1 MPGRLIMDQ
10 HGVTASQDLKKDRNQ
25 AQEGHL
31 PQKRDFAQMQTPQAN
46 GSHAQNG
53 SLPNGLPVQAPP
65 ATNGQISNA
74 NTTASL
80 PAPPPLD
87 GSWRDEPVNKSL
99 GTLIDRLAQQCFGD
113 LNETLT
119 KMAETSTAGPGA
131 QPNGIVPHTT
141 DTNEASLSKKR
152 LLMDFA
158 SNQRDRF
165 IKTLVLS
172 DWARN
177 ADDMARLI
185 DIRLWAARQADA
197 QRFAINFF
205 YSTKQD
211 MRLAKMP
218 NPNIEA
224 ALEILST
231 GKTSNFPDLGYLPP
245 KRLSAKQ
252 LLKTLRGMNVTL
264 IERLNL
270 HEDLPP
276 HFNDFSVANGRATFR
291 VQDEFEVDVSVA
303 DEDPSTPF
311 YFIDIRFLFAPPP
324 SLSDDGL
331 RMRLEER
338 ANATLA
344 SSGLQGCYD
353 FLHRFVLA
361 HKVNVLRAQASK
373 LIRDKWFDCLQP
385 ELHRQV
391 FTLQYWKGQRASKS
405 WIELGISSGKQ
416 KGLNSRRPPI
426 PRNSFRWFRQGQEV
440 KDHHIHI
447 DWQNLSLESILASV
461 TAKHT
466 QWLLH
471 SIKERFEVLAGQNCQ
486 VDVQLNISN
495 TDPDDCHLALSLPG
509 LQKSV
514 VTRFEPITGRIS
526 VSPPN
531 RHAQHAENFINST
544 ANADAGRALA
554 EVLARSLQDRLAPM
568 ADAAGWTPV
577 EQNKIVVP
585 PAMRAT
591 LGADA
596 VRRSMY
602 KCSEGWGD
610 AWALYVHFGLEGEKW
625 FVVRIQESM
634 EQGRPVRFMSA
645 ARRLNLSSTLA
656 DLTQAS
662 LRHIQEVAEAEVSF
676 AVLIQELD
684 ESQLEYRIESTCSL
698 TERGADAGPGLA
710 IYFSMNTP
718 TKQSGPRASLLP
730 FKLASWI
737 RLTPS
742 TLTDMENGLAEVRH
756 EVRFTVDPS
765 KFQHLSQHLTNST
778 RKSDIAMN
786 DSGALGFRVSV
797 PFGKPYLA
805 VIQRRLVHCDR
816 LNHYLEVLKRFG
828 YRCTDVGLDIL
839 SFVYSDREDLGA
851 QITFSKDVAQS
862 AKLKLTPI
870 HSNPHQRI
878 RVVLENS
885 YHRAM
890 NRGLMQLAWD
900 LRVTLPLLRL
910 FDKLESADPAG
921 ESVSVYARDVHRYT
935 LAYKAPLPACSFAI
949 DVTKKPS
956 QVPGQTVVLFRC
968 KAEAALSDGAFSQA
982 LREFSKG
989 GGQDW
994 FGDHVGGF
1002 GSGVA
1007 GLEEAFT
1014 KLDQTIRKCEGAANF
1029 AAKKQDTP
1037 TENLKSKPAPAS
1049 TQSQQPTMQRTQSQ
1063 QRPAAQPRQHSRNSV
1078 KKEVIELD

>member
-1 MPGRLIMDQ
+1 MPGRLVMDQ
-10 HGVTASQDLKKDRNQ
+10 HGVTASQDLKKDRSQ
-25 AQEGHL
+25 AQEGQL
-31 PQKRDFAQMQTPQAN
+31 PQKRDFAQMQTSQAN

-53 SLPNGLPVQAPP
+53 TLPNGVPVQAPP

-74 NTTASL
+74 DTTASL
-80 PAPPPLD
+80 PTPPSLD

-99 GTLIDRLAQQCFGD
+99 GTLIERLAQQCFGD

-119 KMAETSTAGPGA
+119 KMAETSTSSGA
-131 QPNGIVPHTT
+131 QPNGILPHTT

-177 ADDMARLI
+177 AEDMARLI
-185 DIRLWAARQADA
+185 DIKLWAARQADA

-211 MRLAKMP
+211 MRFAKMP
-218 NPNIEA
+218 NPNIEG
-224 ALEILST
+224 ALELLST

-252 LLKTLRGMNVTL
+252 LLKTLKSMNVTL
-264 IERLNL
+264 SERLNL

-291 VQDEFEVDVSVA
+291 VSDEFEVDVSVA

-311 YFIDIRFLFAPPP
+311 YFIDIRFLFAPTP

-331 RMRLEER
+331 RMHLEER
-338 ANATLA
+338 ANAALA

-353 FLHRFVLA
+353 FLHRYVLA
-361 HKVNVLRAQASK
+361 HKVNALRAQASK
-373 LIRDKWFDCLQP
+373 LLRDKWFDCLQP
-385 ELHRQV
+385 EMHRQV
-391 FTLQYWKGQRASKS
+391 FTLQYWKGQRAPKS

-416 KGLNSRRPPI
+416 KGVNSRRPPT
-426 PRNSFRWFRQGQEV
+426 PRNSFRWFRQGHEV
-440 KDHHIHI
+440 KDHNIYI
-447 DWQNLSLESILASV
+447 DWQNLDLESILASV
-461 TAKHT
+461 TAKHS
-466 QWLLH
+466 QWLLR
-471 SIKERFEVLAGQNCQ
+471 SIKERFDILAGPNSK
-486 VDVQLNISN
+486 VDVQLKTSD
-495 TDPDDCHLALSLPG
+495 TDPDDCQLALSLAG
-509 LQKSV
+509 LQKTV
-514 VTRFEPITGRIS
+514 VTRFEPITGQIS

-531 RHAQHAENFINST
+531 KNAQQAEKFINGT

-554 EVLARSLQDRLAPM
+554 EVLARTVQDRLIAM
-568 ADAAGWTPV
+568 ADAAGWTSV
-577 EQNKIVVP
+577 DQTRIVVP
-585 PAMRAT
+585 PATKAM

-596 VRRSMY
+596 IRRSVY
-602 KCSEGWGD
+602 KCSQGWGD
-610 AWALYVHFGLEGEKW
+610 GWALYVHFGLEGEKW
-625 FVVRIQESM
+625 FVVRIQESI
-634 EQGRPVRFMSA
+634 EQGRPVRFMSM

-684 ESQLEYRIESTCSL
+684 DSQLAYRIESASSL
-698 TERGADAGPGLA
+698 TKRGADAEPGLA

-718 TKQSGPRASLLP
+718 TKQSGSKASLLP

-737 RLTPS
+737 RLIPS
-742 TLTDMENGLAEVRH
+742 TLIDVEDGLAEVRH

-765 KFQHLSQHLTNST
+765 KYQQLSEHLTNST

-786 DSGALGFRVSV
+786 DSGELGLKVSV
-797 PFGKPYLA
+797 PFGKPYFA
-805 VIQRRLVHCDR
+805 TIRQRLIRCDR
-816 LNHYLEVLKRFG
+816 LNYYLEILKRFG

-839 SFVYSDREDLGA
+839 SFIYSDALDLAA
-851 QITFSKDVAQS
+851 QITFTKDAAQS

-870 HSNPHQRI
+870 NNNPHQRI
-878 RVVLENS
+878 RVALEKS
-885 YHRAM
+885 YNKAK
-890 NRGLMQLAWD
+890 NQGITQLTYD

-910 FDKLESADPAG
+910 FDKLESAEPAG
-921 ESVSVYARDVHRYT
+921 ESVSVYTRDVHRYT

-949 DVTKKPS
+949 SVQKGQS
-956 QVPGQTVVLFRC
+956 QISGQTVVSYRC
-968 KAEAALSDGAFSQA
+968 KPEAAMSDDALSQA

-989 GGQDW
+989 SGSDW
-994 FGDHVGGF
+994 FGDNVGGF
-1002 GSGVA
+1002 GAGAA
-1007 GLEEAFT
+1007 GLDEAFT
-1014 KLDQTIRKCEGAANF
+1014 KLDQAIRKCDGAANV
-1029 AAKKQDTP
+1029 AVKKQDTP
-1037 TENLKSKPAPAS
+1037 AESVKSKPTPAS

-1063 QRPAAQPRQHSRNSV
+1063 QRPPPQPRQHSRNSV
-1078 KKEVIELD
+1078 KQEVIELD